1 MFGYFLLIFLT
12 IMAWSLVYGGV
23 KYKRD
28 VILPIGVVLSV
39 LFTTLTV
46 SATVTLGTKSAEA
59 DTFKENRDY
68 YQELVNSISNDMS
81 PTTVAR
87 IISTAE
93 NTNAKIENNR
103 GRCGS
108 KMWGFLANKKIAEVE
123 LIKIPKYKFLVEVE
137 E

>member
-1 MFGYFLLIFLT
+1 MIGYFLLIFLT
-12 IMAWSLVYGGV
+12 IMSWCLVFGGV

-28 VILPIGVVLSV
+28 AILSIGVVFSV

-46 SATVTLGTKSAEA
+46 SASVTLGTKSSEA

-68 YQELVNSISNDMS
+68 YQELVNSISDDMS

-93 NTNAKIENNR
+93 NTNAKIESNR
-103 GRCGS
+103 SRCDS

-123 LIKIPKYKFLVEVE
+123 PIKIPKYKFLVEVE